1 LSNLNDDKNLDKYN
15 IIILSVESLVRV
27 ASHYNSKCLRGRQK
41 LFGFTFFESSQS
53 WCWWLLSTFC

>member
-1 LSNLNDDKNLDKYN
+1 MSNLNDDKNLDKYN

-27 ASHYNSKCLRGRQK
+27 ASHYNSKCLRGHQK

-53 WCWWLLSTFC
+53 

>member
-1 LSNLNDDKNLDKYN
+1 MMIKISNLNDDKNLDKYN

-27 ASHYNSKCLRGRQK
+27 VSHYNSKRSRGHQK

-53 WCWWLLSTFC
+53 